1 MARPVWTGSISFGLV
16 NVPVKAVTAVRDH
29 DVHFH
34 QLDKKSGSRIRN
46 RKVAESSG
54 KQVDADDIEMGFELG
69 KGKYVTFDTDEL
81 ADLRPASTRA
91 IEVTD
96 FVPLAEVD
104 PIYFER
110 TYWLVPDGDAAKAAY
125 QLLLAAM
132 EDRERVAIGTVVMRN
147 KQYLAAIRPLETA
160 LAMSTMRFADEVVPR
175 SKVEG
180 LPKRSAKPEAKALKM
195 ATSLVDALAGDW
207 QPDQYHDTFTEE
219 LRRRIKAKDA
229 GKEIVEHEEPEAT
242 DAKVLDLLSALEASV
257 DAARSGRSRKG
268 RTGKARA
275 AKGRSAKAG
284 SARSGSA
291 KTTARA
297 RKSA

>member
-1 MARPVWTGSISFGLV
+1 
-16 NVPVKAVTAVRDH
+16 
-29 DVHFH
+29 
-34 QLDKKSGSRIRN
+34 
-46 RKVAESSG
+46 
-54 KQVDADDIEMGFELG
+54 MGFEIG

-110 TYWLVPDGDAAKAAY
+110 TYWLVPDGDPAKAAY

-147 KQYLAAIRPLETA
+147 KQYLAAIRPLD
-160 LAMSTMRFADEVVPR
+160 RR
-175 SKVEG
+175 
-180 LPKRSAKPEAKALKM
+180 
-195 ATSLVDALAGDW
+195 AGDV
-207 QPDQYHDTFTEE
+207 DHA
-219 LRRRIKAKDA
+219 LRRRGRAPLQGGGPAQPSGQARGQGPEDGHQPHRRA
-229 GKEIVEHEEPEAT
+229 GRRLAARRSTTTPSPRSSAGASRPRTPARRSWSSEEPEPT

-268 RTGKARA
+268 RAGKARA

-284 SARSGSA
+284 SATAGSA
-291 KTTARA
+291 KTSARA